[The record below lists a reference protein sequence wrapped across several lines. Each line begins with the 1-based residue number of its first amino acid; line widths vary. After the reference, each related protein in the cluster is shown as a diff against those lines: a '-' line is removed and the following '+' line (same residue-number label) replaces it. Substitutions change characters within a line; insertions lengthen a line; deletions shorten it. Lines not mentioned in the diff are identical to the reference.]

1 MPKSLSG
8 VFYCKCF
15 FLEVM
20 YDVFCTHAQPCF
32 LRIWLAHREELEV
45 SNIRLNFF
53 CWYLRKFPERHSNLR
68 KRKQRIGGIGS
79 VMSLRHHSL
88 TVRFDMAVRH
98 VMKRMT
104 YTVTTATSPR
114 YAKAVC
120 NLNLGL
126 AVHTTCKLV
135 TRAQQ
140 VELRDHQT
148 LASSINP

>member
-1 MPKSLSG
+1 MYWRKNHSLVPKSLSG

-98 VMKRMT
+98 VMKRMYVYGNNSDQPT
-104 YTVTTATSPR
+104 LCQSS
-114 YAKAVC
+114 
-120 NLNLGL
+120 LQSQSWLS
-126 AVHTTCKLV
+126 
-135 TRAQQ
+135 RAHDLQAS
-140 VELRDHQT
+140 HQ
-148 LASSINP
+148 SSAG